1 MWHHIANCL
10 GSPSEPVCCSTIAAR
25 LEARAREGSHFMPP
39 TLLASQLA
47 TLELGDDVV
56 CVPVAPADD
65 EDTAA
70 ALALQVLEQ
79 HAAAVG

>member
-1 MWHHIANCL
+1 
-10 GSPSEPVCCSTIAAR
+10 
-25 LEARAREGSHFMPP
+25 MPP